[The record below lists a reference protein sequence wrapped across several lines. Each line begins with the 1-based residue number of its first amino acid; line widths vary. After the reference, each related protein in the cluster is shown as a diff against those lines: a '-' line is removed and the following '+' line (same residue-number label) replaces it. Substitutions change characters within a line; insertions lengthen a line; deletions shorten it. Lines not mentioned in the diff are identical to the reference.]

1 MSNKL
6 KRNEQLNEIGE
17 QAKNLLDKG
26 NSRHVVLRNAD
37 GSKIAEVSM
46 TLAALVV
53 AFVLF
58 MPWSWFIIAAAAV
71 YGMVKK
77 IRVEVVRDI
86 LNDDDI
92 QVDLDS

>member
-1 MSNKL
+1 MSNL
-6 KRNEQLNEIGE
+6 RRNEQVNEIRE
-17 QAKNLLDKG
+17 QAKNLLEKG

-37 GSKIAEVSM
+37 GSKIAELSLTV
-46 TLAALVV
+46 AVIVV
-53 AFVLF
+53 ALLF
-58 MPWSWFIIAAAAV
+58 FLPWTWFIIAAAAV

-86 LNDDDI
+86 IDDDDI

>member
-1 MSNKL
+1 MSNL
-6 KRNEQLNEIGE
+6 RRNEQVNEIRE

-26 NSRHVVLRNAD
+26 NSRHVVIRNAD
-37 GSKIAEVSM
+37 GSKIAEFSV
-46 TLAALVV
+46 TVAVIGIALL
-53 AFVLF
+53 FF
-58 MPWSWFIIAAAAV
+58 MPWTWFIIAAAAV

-86 LNDDDI
+86 INDDEI